1 MKNLTQSTLRRWGP
15 WLALVVLF
23 SIATSL
29 LSWWQFSRREERVQ
43 KINTVIE
50 NYDKFA
56 VPFADLDWELFENGE
71 PINEWRPVTVSGTYL
86 TEEAVLVRNRPLS
99 GQGGFLQLVP
109 LLLDDGQILI
119 VDRGWLATGVR
130 VTEASSNPLPNPV
143 AHTLTVR
150 LRAAEPDLNRAPVP
164 GQLASVNPALLFDQL
179 SEYGTVVSDR
189 YGRLAA
195 ESPSYEN
202 APFPMPMPSLNEGNH
217 LSYAFQWIIFGI
229 MAFIAFGWAYRNE
242 RRIARE
248 AAGQIAPRKPKE
260 NQALEDAEFE
270 DANQ

>member
-1 MKNLTQSTLRRWGP
+1 M
-15 WLALVVLF
+15 
-23 SIATSL
+23 
-29 LSWWQFSRREERVQ
+29 
-43 KINTVIE
+43 
-50 NYDKFA
+50 
-56 VPFADLDWELFENGE
+56 
-71 PINEWRPVTVSGTYL
+71 
-86 TEEAVLVRNRPLS
+86 
-99 GQGGFLQLVP
+99 
-109 LLLDDGQILI
+109 LLDDGQILI
-119 VDRGWLATGVR
+119 IDRGWLSTGVR
-130 VTEASSNPLPNPV
+130 VTEASSNPLPDSAV
-143 AHTLTVR
+143 HTLTVR

-164 GQLASVNPALLFDQL
+164 GQLASVNPAQLFDEL
-179 SEYGTVVSDR
+179 REYGSVVSDR
-189 YGRLAA
+189 YGRLAT

-248 AAGQIAPRKPKE
+248 AAGEIAPRRPKE

>member
-1 MKNLTQSTLRRWGP
+1 MKSLTQSTLRRWGP

-29 LSWWQFSRREERVQ
+29 LSWWQFSRRKKEFRN
-43 KINTVIE
+43 NTVIE
-50 NYDKFA
+50 NYDKSA
-56 VPFADLDWELFENGE
+56 VPFADLDWEFFANGE

-86 TEEAVLVRNRPLS
+86 TDEAVLVRNRPLN

-109 LLLDDGQILI
+109 MLLDDGQILI
-119 VDRGWLATGVR
+119 IDRGWLSTGVR
-130 VTEASSNPLPNPV
+130 VTEASSNPLPDSAV
-143 AHTLTVR
+143 HTLTVR

-164 GQLASVNPALLFDQL
+164 GQLASVNPAQLFDQL
-179 SEYGTVVSDR
+179 REYGSVVSDR
-189 YGRLAA
+189 YGRLAT

-248 AAGQIAPRKPKE
+248 AAGEIAPRRPKE

>member
-1 MKNLTQSTLRRWGP
+1 MKSLTQSTLRRWGP

-50 NYDKFA
+50 NYDKSA
-56 VPFADLDWELFENGE
+56 VPFADLDWEFFENGE

-119 VDRGWLATGVR
+119 IDRGWLATGVR
-130 VTEASSNPLPNPV
+130 VTEPSSNPLPDSV

-150 LRAAEPDLNRAPVP
+150 LRAAEPDLNRAPVR
-164 GQLASVNPALLFDQL
+164 GQLASVNPAQLSDQL

-189 YGRLAA
+189 YGRIDT
-195 ESPSYEN
+195 ESPSYAN

-229 MAFIAFGWAYRNE
+229 MAFVAFGWAFRNE

>member
-1 MKNLTQSTLRRWGP
+1 MTQSTLRRWGP

-189 YGRLAA
+189 YGRLAT

-229 MAFIAFGWAYRNE
+229 MAFIVIGWDYRNE
-242 RRIARE
+242 RRIASE
-248 AAGQIAPRKPKE
+248 DAGKISQRKPKE
-260 NQALEDAEFE
+260 NKALKGDEFE

>member
-1 MKNLTQSTLRRWGP
+1 LTQSTLRRWGP

-29 LSWWQFSRREERVQ
+29 LSWWQLSRREERVQ

-50 NYDKFA
+50 NYDQLA
-56 VPFADLDWELFENGE
+56 VPFAELDWIFSENGE
-71 PINEWRPVTVSGTYL
+71 PANEWRPVTVSGRYL
-86 TEEAVLVRNRPLS
+86 TDEAVLVRNRPLN

-109 LLLDDGQILI
+109 LLMEGGQILI
-119 VDRGWLATGVR
+119 IDRGWLATGQR
-130 VTEASSNPLPNPV
+130 VTDVASNPLPEPTVHN
-143 AHTLTVR
+143 LTVR
-150 LRAAEPDLNRAPVP
+150 LRSAEPDLNRAPVS
-164 GQLASVNPALLFDQL
+164 GQLASVNPADLNDDL
-179 SEYGTVVSDR
+179 SEFGTVISDR
-189 YGRLAA
+189 YGRRVT
-195 ESPSYEN
+195 ESPSYSS

-242 RRIARE
+242 RRIALE
-248 AAGQIAPRKPKE
+248 ASGALAPRKPKE

>member
-1 MKNLTQSTLRRWGP
+1 MTQSTLRRWGP

-50 NYDKFA
+50 NYDKPA
-56 VPFADLDWELFENGE
+56 VPFSELDWEFLENGE
-71 PINEWRPVTVSGTYL
+71 PFNEWRPVTVSGRYL
-86 TEEAVLVRNRPLS
+86 TEEAVLVRNRPLN

-109 LLLDDGQILI
+109 LLMDDGQILI
-119 VDRGWLATGVR
+119 IDRGWLATGAR
-130 VTEASSNPLPNPV
+130 VTDASSNPLPDSV
-143 AHTLTVR
+143 DHTLTVR
-150 LRAAEPDLNRAPVP
+150 LRAAEPDLNRAQVS
-164 GQLASVNPALLFDQL
+164 GQLASVNPAELVDRL
-179 SEYGTVVSDR
+179 SKYGSVVSNR
-189 YGRLAA
+189 YGRLAT

-202 APFPMPMPSLNEGNH
+202 APFPMPMPSLSEGNH

-229 MAFIAFGWAYRNE
+229 MAFVAFGWAYRNE
-242 RRIARE
+242 RRIAGE
-248 AAGQIAPRKPKE
+248 AAGLIAPRKLKE
-260 NQALEDAEFE
+260 TQALEDAEFE

>member
-1 MKNLTQSTLRRWGP
+1 LTQSTLRRWGP

-23 SIATSL
+23 SIGTSL

-43 KINTVIE
+43 KINTVIA

-56 VPFADLDWELFENGE
+56 VPYSELEWDFSEFGE
-71 PINEWRPVTVSGTYL
+71 PINEWRPVTVSGKYL
-86 TEEAVLVRNRPLS
+86 TDEAVLVRNRPLS

-119 VDRGWLATGVR
+119 IDRGWIATGAR
-130 VTEASSNPLPNPV
+130 VTDAASNPLPDSTLHN
-143 AHTLTVR
+143 LTVR
-150 LRAAEPDLNRAPVP
+150 LRPAEPDLNRAPVS
-164 GQLASVNPALLFDQL
+164 GQLASVNPAQL
-179 SEYGTVVSDR
+179 SDDLSEFGTVIPDR
-189 YGRLAA
+189 YGRLVN
-195 ESPSYEN
+195 ESPSYSS
-202 APFPMPMPSLNEGNH
+202 APFAMPMPSLDEGNH

-242 RRIARE
+242 RRVALE
-248 AAGQIAPRKPKE
+248 ASGELPPKKPKE
-260 NQALEDAEFE
+260 NQALEDAEYE